1 MPRKGEAPRRRPV
14 PDAVFESRVVSMFIN
29 YLMKGGK
36 KSTAERI
43 FYGALNMIEER
54 TNQNPIEVFA
64 RALQNV
70 TPEVEVRPRRVGG
83 ATYQVPMEVSARRR
97 LLLPIRWLV
106 RAARDRNERTMAQRL
121 AGELTDAANREGVAM
136 RRREDVHRM
145 AEANKAYAH
154 YRW

>member
-1 MPRKGEAPRRRPV
+1 
-14 PDAVFESRVVSMFIN
+14 
-29 YLMKGGK
+29 
-36 KSTAERI
+36 
-43 FYGALNMIEER
+43 
-54 TNQNPIEVFA
+54 
-64 RALQNV
+64 
-70 TPEVEVRPRRVGG
+70 VGG

-121 AGELTDAANREGVAM
+121 AGELMDAANREGVAM

-145 AEANKAYAH
+145 ADANKAYAH

>member
-1 MPRKGEAPRRRPV
+1 MPRKGEAQRRRPA
-14 PDAVFESRVVSMFIN
+14 PDPVYDSRVVSLFIN

-36 KSTAERI
+36 KTVSERI
-43 FYGALNMIEER
+43 FYGALDLIEQR
-54 TNQNPIEVFA
+54 TQANPAEVFQ

-121 AGELTDAANREGVAM
+121 AGELMDAANREGVAM

-145 AEANKAYAH
+145 ADANKAYAH

>member
-1 MPRKGEAPRRRPV
+1 MPRKGEAPRRRPA
-14 PDAVFESRVVSMFIN
+14 PDPVFESRVVSLFIN
-29 YLMKGGK
+29 YLMEGGK
-36 KSTAERI
+36 KTTAERV
-43 FYGALNMIEER
+43 FYGALDLVQER
-54 TNQNPIEVFA
+54 TSQNPLEVFQ

-83 ATYQVPMEVSARRR
+83 ATYQVPIEVSARRR

-106 RAARDRNERTMAQRL
+106 RAARERNERTMVQRL
-121 AGELTDAANREGVAM
+121 AGEHMDAANREGVAM

-145 AEANKAYAH
+145 ADANKAYAH

>member
-1 MPRKGEAPRRRPV
+1 MPRKGEVPRRRPA
-14 PDAVFESRVVSMFIN
+14 PDPVYESQVVSLFIN

-36 KSTAERI
+36 KTVSERI
-43 FYGALNMIEER
+43 FYGALDLIQQR
-54 TNQNPIEVFA
+54 TQANPAEVFQ

-83 ATYQVPMEVSARRR
+83 STYQIPMEVSARRR
-97 LLLPIRWLV
+97 LVLPIRWLV

-121 AGELTDAANREGVAM
+121 AGELMDAANREGVAM

-145 AEANKAYAH
+145 ADANKAYAH

>member
-1 MPRKGEAPRRRPV
+1 MPRKGEAPRRRPA
-14 PDAVFESRVVSMFIN
+14 PDPVFESRVVSLFIN
-29 YLMKGGK
+29 YLMEGGK
-36 KSTAERI
+36 KTTAERV
-43 FYGALNMIEER
+43 FYGALDLVQER
-54 TNQNPIEVFA
+54 TSQNPLEVFQ

-83 ATYQVPMEVSARRR
+83 ATYQVPIEVSARRR

-106 RAARDRNERTMAQRL
+106 RAARERNERTMVQRL
-121 AGELTDAANREGVAM
+121 AGELMDAANREGVAM

-145 AEANKAYAH
+145 ADANKAYAH

>member
-1 MPRKGEAPRRRPV
+1 MPRKGEAPRRRPT
-14 PDAVFESRVVSMFIN
+14 PDPVFDSRVVSLFIN

-36 KSTAERI
+36 KTVSERI
-43 FYGALNMIEER
+43 FYGALDLIQQR
-54 TNQNPIEVFA
+54 TEANPAEVFQ
-64 RALQNV
+64 RAVQNV

-83 ATYQVPMEVSARRR
+83 ATYQVPIEVSARRR

-121 AGELTDAANREGVAM
+121 AGELMDAANREGVAM

-145 AEANKAYAH
+145 ADANKAYAH

>member
-1 MPRKGEAPRRRPV
+1 MPRKGEAPRRKPAPDPV
-14 PDAVFESRVVSMFIN
+14 YNSRVVSLFIN

-36 KSTAERI
+36 KTVSERI
-43 FYGALNMIEER
+43 FYGALDLIQER
-54 TNQNPIEVFA
+54 TGNNPAEIFA
-64 RALQNV
+64 RAMQNV

-121 AGELTDAANREGVAM
+121 AGELMDAANREGVAM

-145 AEANKAYAH
+145 ADANKAYAH